1 MKIVQL
7 AEVHT
12 EKMGYSDVCL
22 PRAFSKLGNTSVVIS
37 SAGNS
42 YSNTKEYKD
51 IFSNF
56 LNDENKVGIKNADG
70 YELYRLESITSPF
83 GIYIKNL
90 YKTLK
95 EIKPDIVQAGEL
107 VSLSTVQCAIISL
120 FLPFKFTVECHIH
133 KSVFNLSMQKRGFL
147 KNLKKFFRNVF
158 NFMLVQIIS
167 LIMERCFPISQDSYE
182 ICNNFFLIKKQKLT
196 IRTLGTD
203 TEIFYK
209 MKDRPLKLKLS
220 LGFKITDIICIYT
233 GRLTED
239 KSPHILL
246 DAIRILHN
254 QGHTHFKALF
264 IGEGMES
271 YRKLFIDNDFCKI
284 LDFVNYKELN
294 KFYNISDIGV
304 WPKQESTSQLDAL
317 ATGLS
322 IIISDQSG
330 VKERAINS
338 GLLYQEGSKLDLAKK
353 ILKLGDEK
361 LRLKMSESSI
371 NKSREIYDWRIIA
384 KKYENDYKKLLKV

>member
-1 MKIVQL
+1 
-7 AEVHT
+7 
-12 EKMGYSDVCL
+12 
-22 PRAFSKLGNTSVVIS
+22 
-37 SAGNS
+37 
-42 YSNTKEYKD
+42 
-51 IFSNF
+51 
-56 LNDENKVGIKNADG
+56 
-70 YELYRLESITSPF
+70 
-83 GIYIKNL
+83 
-90 YKTLK
+90 
-95 EIKPDIVQAGEL
+95 
-107 VSLSTVQCAIISL
+107 
-120 FLPFKFTVECHIH
+120 
-133 KSVFNLSMQKRGFL
+133 
-147 KNLKKFFRNVF
+147 
-158 NFMLVQIIS
+158 
-167 LIMERCFPISQDSYE
+167 
-182 ICNNFFLIKKQKLT
+182 
-196 IRTLGTD
+196 
-203 TEIFYK
+203 
-209 MKDRPLKLKLS
+209 
-220 LGFKITDIICIYT
+220 
-233 GRLTED
+233 
-239 KSPHILL
+239 
-246 DAIRILHN
+246 
-254 QGHTHFKALF
+254 
-264 IGEGMES
+264 MES